1 MLNLECPICGN
12 TLEPVTTNRD
22 ISRGRTC
29 QKWYCLGC
37 DLAIET
43 DEPFNSD
50 VVDFLYEEADT
61 GERIFVEIDRSK
73 YDTIEDALT
82 AADEIADTVFSDWD
96 YIDMF
101 TYDEAVELGYDT
113 Y

>member
-12 TLEPVTTNRD
+12 VLEPVTTNRD
-22 ISRGRTC
+22 ISCDRTC

-37 DLAIET
+37 DLAITT
-43 DEPFNSD
+43 DEPSNFNL
-50 VVDFLYEEADT
+50 VDFLYEDTDT

-82 AADEIADTVFSDWD
+82 AADEVADTIFSDWD

>member
-12 TLEPVTTNRD
+12 TLEPVTTNHD
-22 ISRGRTC
+22 ISRERTC
-29 QKWYCLGC
+29 QKWYCLDC
-37 DLAIET
+37 DLTIET
-43 DEPFNSD
+43 DEPSNFNI
-50 VVDFLYEEADT
+50 VDFLYEEADT

-82 AADEIADTVFSDWD
+82 AADEVVDTILGDWV
-96 YIDMF
+96 YVEMF
-101 TYDEAVELGYDT
+101 TYDEAVKLGYNT